1 MDVTSLQKRPKQPFT
16 PLYAFVAAKQL
27 KLKKDNPYLS
37 TSERLVRRGAILAI
51 LAVLRRVILLSDIHP
66 LARQLRRQTLLLSG
80 RT

>member
-37 TSERLVRRGAILAI
+37 ASERLVRR
-51 LAVLRRVILLSDIHP
+51 R
-66 LARQLRRQTLLLSG
+66 SG
-80 RT
+80 LGFTGSSPQGDVVA